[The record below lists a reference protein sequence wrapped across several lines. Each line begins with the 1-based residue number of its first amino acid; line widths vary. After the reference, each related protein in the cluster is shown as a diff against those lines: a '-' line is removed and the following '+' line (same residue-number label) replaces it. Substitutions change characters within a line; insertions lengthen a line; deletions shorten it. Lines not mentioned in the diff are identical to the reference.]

1 MSRPGWIV
9 ALVLAT
15 AWPAVMEAHQPAR
28 TATREIVRIQ
38 GRRGAAPAG
47 TAVVREVSLSAL
59 GQEHRFFATDWQRFG
74 FSDEAAAPPAE
85 ERARLVL
92 QGKREQLARF
102 AAARPEQ
109 TVTILAERRPGS
121 ADLFLLALDLCP
133 P

>member
-1 MSRPGWIV
+1 MIARGCIV
-9 ALVLAT
+9 AVALAT
-15 AWPAVMEAHQPAR
+15 AWSAVAIAHQPAR

-47 TAVVREVSLSAL
+47 TAVVREVSLTAL
-59 GQEHRFFATDWQRFG
+59 GQQHRFFATDWQRFG
-74 FSDEAAAPPAE
+74 FADEAGTPPAE
-85 ERARLVL
+85 ERPRLVL

-109 TVTILAERRPGS
+109 TITILAERRPGS

>member
-1 MSRPGWIV
+1 MTARGFIV
-9 ALVLAT
+9 ALALAT
-15 AWPAVMEAHQPAR
+15 AWPAVAIAHQPAH
-28 TATREIVRIQ
+28 TAREIVRIQ
-38 GRRGAAPAG
+38 GRRGAAPTG
-47 TAVVREVSLSAL
+47 TTVVREVTLAAL

-74 FSDEAAAPPAE
+74 FADETAPAAAE
-85 ERARLVL
+85 ERPRLML

-109 TVTILAERRPGS
+109 TITILAERRPGS